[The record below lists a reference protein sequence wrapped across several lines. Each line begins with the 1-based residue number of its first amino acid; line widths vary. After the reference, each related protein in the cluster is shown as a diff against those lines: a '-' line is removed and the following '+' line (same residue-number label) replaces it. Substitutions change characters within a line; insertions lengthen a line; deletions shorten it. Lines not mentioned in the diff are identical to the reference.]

1 MARVDWF
8 DHDPAAPRA
17 TGRIPGAS
25 AAVRDE
31 QGRLLLIRRAD
42 NGWWAMPGGSFE
54 LDESLVEAA
63 VREVREESGVGVEV
77 TGLVGIYTDP
87 GHVAALDDGRVVQD
101 LAVCFHAR
109 PVGGTA
115 RADGV
120 ETTDVAWVDPTAST
134 GTRCGRTTYGASP
147 TPCPGAR
154 PSWSSPLS
162 AGRAPPGASAAAA
175 GRAACPRRRRRGRA
189 SARPR
194 GVARSAT
201 PRAAACS
208 RCRWGRACS
217 AR

>member
-1 MARVDWF
+1 M
-8 DHDPAAPRA
+8 
-17 TGRIPGAS
+17 
-25 AAVRDE
+25 RDE
-31 QGRLLLIRRAD
+31 QGRLLLIPRAD

-120 ETTDVAWVDPTAST
+120 ETTDVAWVDPDGLDGYALWPNHVRRIADALS
-134 GTRCGRTTYGASP
+134 GG
-147 TPCPGAR
+147 
-154 PSWSSPLS
+154 PSVLE
-162 AGRAPPGASAAAA
+162 
-175 GRAACPRRRRRGRA
+175 
-189 SARPR
+189 
-194 GVARSAT
+194 
-201 PRAAACS
+201 
-208 RCRWGRACS
+208 
-217 AR
+217 